1 MGATMTISELRTRWF
16 YIVAPVVAVLIT
28 LVGIINFGA
37 WGFIVGL
44 LLACLWPYA
53 WCTNSR
59 LSAFLVGIV
68 TGEVVLLVIVVLL
81 FLRG

>member
-1 MGATMTISELRTRWF
+1 MSTLPELRTRWL
-16 YIVAPVVAVLIT
+16 YIVAPVAAVLIT
-28 LVGIINFGA
+28 LVGIINFGM
-37 WGFIVGL
+37 WGFIIGL

-68 TGEVVLLVIVVLL
+68 TGELLLLVVAVLL